1 MLKGPCIVKG
11 DSNEFIGSVIDG
23 LASEFSG
30 RTVNRLIISTSENF
44 SSCHEVSLN
53 TPLLALQEFGCKY
66 VCCFMERPDSSAN
79 VPGRPAVRDAFSVL
93 MERSRELV
101 LPATASAAQDRE
113 LRADQRLRNA
123 VLDVLGGYKI
133 GWSPDLVVSTGEAFV
148 GSLVQALWYLDA
160 NRKQFQD
167 RGIHL
172 ASRFDSLQVQYTCT
186 CFADCA

>member
-1 MLKGPCIVKG
+1 MSLWLSVVVKEG
-11 DSNEFIGSVIDG
+11 GHVLNEFIGSVIDG

-93 MERSRELV
+93 IAV
-101 LPATASAAQDRE
+101 ASVYIVFE
-113 LRADQRLRNA
+113 F
-123 VLDVLGGYKI
+123 I
-133 GWSPDLVVSTGEAFV
+133 I
-148 GSLVQALWYLDA
+148 
-160 NRKQFQD
+160 RK
-167 RGIHL
+167 
-172 ASRFDSLQVQYTCT
+172 
-186 CFADCA
+186 